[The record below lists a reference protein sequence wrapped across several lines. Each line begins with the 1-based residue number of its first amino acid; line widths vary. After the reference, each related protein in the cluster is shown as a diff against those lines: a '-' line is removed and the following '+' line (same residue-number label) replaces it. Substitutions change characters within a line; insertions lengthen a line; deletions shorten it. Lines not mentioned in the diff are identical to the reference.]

1 MGVAGAAGLVVAAR
15 AAAVSAQR
23 VQLGHVRSLG
33 HLGVHVLLALALLLL
48 APLLLGLVP
57 RLLLEHGAVAGGVLL
72 LRLGQRPLV
81 ALTAGPAHQLA
92 AVLILK
98 IFYVSN
104 NQP

>member
-1 MGVAGAAGLVVAAR
+1 MRVTVTVLA
-15 AAAVSAQR
+15 SATAQTIL
-23 VQLGHVRSLG
+23 QLGDVRPLG
-33 HLGVHVLLALALLLL
+33 HLGVHVLLPLPLLLL